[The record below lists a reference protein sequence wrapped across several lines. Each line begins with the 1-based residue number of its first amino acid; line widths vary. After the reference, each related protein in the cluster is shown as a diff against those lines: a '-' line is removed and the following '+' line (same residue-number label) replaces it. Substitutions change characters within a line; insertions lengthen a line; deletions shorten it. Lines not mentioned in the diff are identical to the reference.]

1 MSDPERTQE
10 LNMGEVGATA
20 NDAGPAEA
28 GSFAETDSP
37 ADIAATP
44 PAGVVPHVG
53 GVPDTDEEPLAKT
66 QELPLGLAG
75 YESVYY
81 EAEPTTA
88 SIPIAGGTAGVLV
101 EEPEPTRGVSVGP
114 DISPRRARLGLL
126 ALAVGY
132 FAIAA
137 NEASVV
143 ALSTTIAGGLGEP
156 VSSIGLLATAF
167 ALTVVIAT
175 LPLTM
180 LTKRWRKP
188 VTLSTA
194 FTLWTA
200 GAVVI
205 AVSNGLAMFAVG
217 RVMSAMAH
225 ALILAV
231 IAPAA
236 ASLFA
241 PHLRARTVTT
251 VMLGSAAAGV
261 LGTPLVTAVGASVSW
276 RVPYWGFAVLGMLLA
291 VTLAIVIPATKV
303 GRHQKHTVGDL
314 PSRPAY
320 FRVLAVAFLTA
331 AGMALSWTYVVPM
344 FTEIGGLPMSAI
356 PLLFGLGGALAVG
369 ATLGISG
376 HLSRRPVHTVGI
388 AIAGLALAWGLLA
401 LGQEWSVVAFQAIQA
416 AAWAVLVAGLLNW
429 ALRHSP
435 WRTEIGAGAYAV
447 VFNSGAAAGPVVG
460 GALVAAWGLWLLPYV
475 SLALTILA
483 GVVVATVDSRT
494 IQRLRVPRQVRAALA
509 AQVALSARRSEWW
522 WRKRLSSIKP
532 QAYSDLTET
541 LPRVQLPKPP
551 VPKARGSKKRIRGK
565 KKK

>member
-1 MSDPERTQE
+1 MPHADRTEELDMSADPT
-10 LNMGEVGATA
+10 TA
-20 NDAGPAEA
+20 PDSVEAAHDGDGPHE
-28 GSFAETDSP
+28 
-37 ADIAATP
+37 
-44 PAGVVPHVG
+44 
-53 GVPDTDEEPLAKT
+53 DTEPLAQT
-66 QELPLGLAG
+66 QELPLGAAAG
-75 YESVYY
+75 YDAAYY
-81 EAEPTTA
+81 EPETTTL
-88 SIPIAGGTAGVLV
+88 SIPIAGGTAGAVV
-101 EEPEPTRGVSVGP
+101 DEPLPADRHAPGP
-114 DISPRRARLGLL
+114 DISPRRARLGLI
-126 ALAVGY
+126 ALSVGS

-143 ALSTTIAGGLGEP
+143 ALSTTIAAGLGEP

-194 FTLWTA
+194 FGLWTA
-200 GAVVI
+200 GAIVI
-205 AVSNGLAMFAVG
+205 AVSNGLAMFAAG

-231 IAPAA
+231 QAPAA
-236 ASLFA
+236 VSLFA

-261 LGTPLVTAVGASVSW
+261 LGTPLVTAVGNNVSW
-276 RVPYWGFAVLGMLLA
+276 RVPYWALAGLGIILA

-303 GRHQKHTVGDL
+303 GRNQKQTVGDL
-314 PSRPAY
+314 PSKPAY

-331 AGMALSWTYVVPM
+331 CGMSLSWTYVVPM
-344 FTEIGGLPMSAI
+344 FTDVGGIPLSAI

-388 AIAGLALAWGLLA
+388 AIAGLGVAWSLLA
-401 LGQEWSVVAFQAIQA
+401 LGQEWSVIAFQAIQA
-416 AAWAVLVAGLLNW
+416 AAWAVLVAALLNW
-429 ALRHSP
+429 AIRHSP
-435 WRTEIGAGAYAV
+435 WRTEIGSGAYAV
-447 VFNSGAAAGPVVG
+447 VFNSGAAVGPVVG
-460 GALVAAWGLWLLPYV
+460 GVIVANWGLWLLPYV
-475 SLALTILA
+475 SLGLTVVA
-483 GVVVATVDSRT
+483 GIVVVTVDSRT
-494 IQRLRVPRQVRAALA
+494 IQRLRVPRHVRAALA

-522 WRKRLSSIKP
+522 WRKRLSAIKP

-541 LPRVQLPKPP
+541 LPSVRVTKPSRA
-551 VPKARGSKKRIRGK
+551 KTGNAKKRNRTK
-565 KKK
+565 KK

>member
-1 MSDPERTQE
+1 MSHSARTVELDMSDASS
-10 LNMGEVGATA
+10 VDAT
-20 NDAGPAEA
+20 G
-28 GSFAETDSP
+28 
-37 ADIAATP
+37 
-44 PAGVVPHVG
+44 
-53 GVPDTDEEPLAKT
+53 EPLART
-66 QELPLGLAG
+66 QELPLGVAPG
-75 YESVYY
+75 YDSVYY
-81 EAEPTTA
+81 EPEPTTA
-88 SIPIAGGTAGVLV
+88 SIPIAGGTAGALV
-101 EEPEPTRGVSVGP
+101 EEPAPTPGVSVGP
-114 DISPRRARLGLL
+114 DISERRARLGLL

-143 ALSTTIAGGLGEP
+143 ALSTTIAAGLGEP

-180 LTKRWRKP
+180 LTKRWRRP

-194 FTLWTA
+194 FALWA
-200 GAVVI
+200 SGAVVI

-217 RVMSAMAH
+217 RVMSAIAH

-261 LGTPLVTAVGASVSW
+261 LGTPLVTALGTSVSW
-276 RVPYWGFAVLGMLLA
+276 RVPYWGLAGLGVVLA

-303 GRHQKHTVGDL
+303 DRNQKYTVGDL

-320 FRVLAVAFLTA
+320 FRVLAVSFLTA
-331 AGMALSWTYVVPM
+331 AGMSLSWTYVVPM
-344 FTEIGGLPMSAI
+344 FTDIGGLPMSAI

-388 AIAGLALAWGLLA
+388 AIAGLAIAWGLLA
-401 LGQEWSVVAFQAIQA
+401 LGQEWSVIAFQAIQA
-416 AAWAVLVAGLLNW
+416 AAWAVLVAALLNW
-429 ALRHSP
+429 AMRHTP

-447 VFNSGAAAGPVVG
+447 VFNSGAAVGPVVG
-460 GALVAAWGLWLLPYV
+460 GALVASWGLWLLPYV
-475 SLALTILA
+475 SLGLTIVA
-483 GVVVATVDSRT
+483 GVVVTTVDSRT

-522 WRKRLSSIKP
+522 WRKRLSAITP
-532 QAYSDLTET
+532 RAYSDLTET
-541 LPRVQLPKPP
+541 LPRVRLPKPP
-551 VPKARGSKKRIRGK
+551 VPNSRGSKKRIRGK